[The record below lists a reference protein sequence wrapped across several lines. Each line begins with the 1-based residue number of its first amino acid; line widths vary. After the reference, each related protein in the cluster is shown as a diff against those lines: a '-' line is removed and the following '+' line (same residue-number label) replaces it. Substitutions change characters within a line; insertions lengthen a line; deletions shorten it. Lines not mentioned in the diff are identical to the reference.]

1 MKTACT
7 VLRILVRLIWLILL
21 VLGAVLW
28 TGRDQSLIAAHEF
41 LGVAFVLV
49 LWALAYLGVRCGVR
63 RIYASSMSARDWR
76 PSLVVL
82 LSAVAPGLV
91 GTLFLWGLVLLV
103 FGMTQTRILNG
114 SSHWI
119 IQVLH
124 LLAGVVAIGLAEV
137 LGARI
142 KRRLAGPV

>member
-49 LWALAYLGVRCGVR
+49 LWALAYLGVRCGV
-63 RIYASSMSARDWR
+63 AA
-76 PSLVVL
+76 
-82 LSAVAPGLV
+82 GLV
-91 GTLFLWGLVLLV
+91 STVFLWGLVLLV
-103 FGMTQTRILNG
+103 FGMTQTRILTG

-124 LLAGVVAIGLAEV
+124 LFVGVVAIGLAEA